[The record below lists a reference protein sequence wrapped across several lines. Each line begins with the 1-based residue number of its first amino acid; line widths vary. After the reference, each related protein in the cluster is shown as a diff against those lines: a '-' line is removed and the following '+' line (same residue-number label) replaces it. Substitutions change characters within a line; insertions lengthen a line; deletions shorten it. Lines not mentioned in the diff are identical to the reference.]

1 MNGLAVKIS
10 SYDDDKLVEV
20 LEQVNRLHKNGYTD
34 ESPLREILD
43 EAGANGLVTL
53 HILIYKEAT
62 KRWLR
67 DKRGE

>member
-20 LEQVNRLHKNGYTD
+20 LEQVNRLNKNGYTD

>member
-20 LEQVNRLHKNGYTD
+20 LEQVNRLNKNGYTD

-67 DKRGE
+67 YKRGE

>member
-10 SYDDDKLVEV
+10 SYDNDKLVEV
-20 LEQVNRLHKNGYTD
+20 LEQVNRLNKNGYTD

>member
-1 MNGLAVKIS
+1 MNRLAVKIS

-20 LEQVNRLHKNGYTD
+20 LEQVNRLNKNGYTD

-53 HILIYKEAT
+53 HILVYKEAA
-62 KRWLR
+62 KRWLEN
-67 DKRGE
+67 KRGD